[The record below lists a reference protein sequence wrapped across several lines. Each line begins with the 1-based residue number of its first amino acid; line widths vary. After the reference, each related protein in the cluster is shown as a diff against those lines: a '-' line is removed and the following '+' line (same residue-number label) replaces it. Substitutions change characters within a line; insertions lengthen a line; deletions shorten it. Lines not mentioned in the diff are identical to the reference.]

1 MATEDVVIR
10 YRAEVDDLVRQLQK
24 IESAQEDVIDLQ
36 NQQTKEINK
45 ATTTA
50 EVAAKKRLQ
59 LLELEK
65 KKLVELQ
72 RAKKLA
78 FDPIEIEKYNRKI
91 QESQNRISLLTNKAS
106 GFSSIVSN
114 IGVGIAA
121 AFSVGAITQFTRAA
135 IDAFARIESSQLVFR
150 NLVGDAEEA
159 NRIFSE
165 LREFSVR
172 TPFTPEQVNSAAKAL
187 LQFGVANEEVL
198 ETVRIL
204 GDVSAGTGK
213 DLTELAIIFGQIR
226 STGRLMGQDLL
237 QLINAGFNPLQ
248 EISERTGRS
257 VSDLKKEMEKGNITF
272 DQVAESFRAATS
284 EGGKFFNLTDQL
296 ADTTAGQL
304 STLQGEVDEL
314 SASIG
319 EKLAPAFLK
328 AYRSGL
334 TFLKGLVDIFTFD
347 PTDLQIDNVQ
357 ERYKAQFDILKAQ
370 VEGSYDFLVAQGVA
384 ADEARVKSI
393 EQTEK
398 RIKELLFGIPGQS
411 FPRFAPGSDQE
422 LRLRRELEWLEKI
435 NKQLE
440 AKSKIEKKIDDA
452 QVASATKSEEDQDK
466 RIAGIDAEIIK
477 AERLTASYKDLFAA
491 FSEGDQDALLEIL
504 VSSEDFEDLKIK
516 LAKFSAE
523 NKVEIPV
530 ELVLPNER
538 IAKDKVTKLNISL
551 IDSYLKRFSEEVIV
565 SQQLLG
571 ELTNLYANFADRAI
585 EDINREKDARIKA
598 IDDALLANE
607 EALEKRRIGERQAA
621 ENEKKLR
628 AERIKAEEEAAKK
641 EREIKRRQLIADKAA
656 ALVRI
661 AIQTA
666 ENVTRAAGNP
676 ALIALYAALGAA
688 QAAVVVSQP
697 IPYKKGTKS
706 AKGGLSRVGEEGEE
720 IMYVPKGA
728 KVLPHGKTNRYGEVL
743 DSMFDGRFDDYVQ
756 RKYIAPALVKERKRQ
771 AESFAVNVARSA
783 QLNPETGVPGLT
795 YFDMEQIR
803 KKGTRLTDDTI
814 DRLADAITR
823 RASNDIYRR

>member
-10 YRAEVDDLVRQLQK
+10 YRAEVDDLIRQLQK

-36 NQQTKEINK
+36 NQQTKEVNK
-45 ATTTA
+45 ATTSA
-50 EVAAKKRLQ
+50 EVASKKRLQ
-59 LLELEK
+59 LLELERQ
-65 KKLVELQ
+65 KLVELQ
-72 RAKKLA
+72 KAKKLA
-78 FDPIEIEKYNRKI
+78 FDPVEIDKYNRKI

-106 GFSSIVSN
+106 GFSSVVSN

-121 AFSVGAITQFTRAA
+121 AFSVGAIVNFTRAA
-135 IDAFARIESSQLVFR
+135 IDAFSKIESSQLVFR

-159 NRIFSE
+159 NRIFNE

-187 LQFGVANEEVL
+187 LQFGIANEDVI
-198 ETVRIL
+198 ETVKLL

-213 DLTELAIIFGQIR
+213 DLTELAVIFGQIR
-226 STGRLMGQDLL
+226 STGRLTGQDLL

-248 EISERTGRS
+248 EISERTGRA
-257 VSDLKKEMEKGNITF
+257 VIELRKEMEKGNITF
-272 DQVAESFRAATS
+272 DQVAESFKAATS
-284 EGGKFFNLTDQL
+284 EGGKFFNLTDKL

-314 SASIG
+314 AASIG
-319 EKLAPAFLK
+319 QRLAPAYLSAYK
-328 AYRSGL
+328 AGL
-334 TFLKGLVDIFTFD
+334 TFLKGLTDIFTLTQD
-347 PTDLQIDNVQ
+347 QIQIDQVQ
-357 ERYKAQFDILKAQ
+357 ERYKDQFDILKAQ
-370 VEGSYDFLVAQGVA
+370 VEGAYQFLVDQGVK
-384 ADEARVKSI
+384 ADDARIKSI

-435 NKQLE
+435 NKQLL
-440 AKSKIEKKIDDA
+440 AKQKVEQKIDET
-452 QVASATKSEEDQDK
+452 QKVVSKQSEEDQDK
-466 RIAGIDAEIIK
+466 RIAGIDKEIIK
-477 AERLTASYKDLFAA
+477 AERLTASYKDLFSA
-491 FSEGDQDALLEIL
+491 FSEGDQDALLDIL
-504 VSSEDFEDLKIK
+504 ISSEDFEDLKIK
-516 LAKFSAE
+516 LAKFSVE
-523 NKVEIPV
+523 NKLEIPV
-530 ELVLPNER
+530 ELVLPEDR
-538 IAKDKVTKLNISL
+538 KVKEQADKLNGSL
-551 IDSYLKRFSEEVIV
+551 IDSYLKRFSEEIEV

-585 EDINREKDARIKA
+585 EDINREKEARIKA

-621 ENEKKLR
+621 DNEKKLR
-628 AERIKAEEEAAKK
+628 AERIKAEEDAAKK

-688 QAAVVVSQP
+688 QAAIVLSQP

-743 DSMFDGRFDDYVQ
+743 DSMFDGRFDEFVN

-771 AESFAVNVARSA
+771 AESFAINVARSA
-783 QLNPETGVPGLT
+783 QINPDTGVPALS
-795 YFDMEQIR
+795 YYDMEQIR
-803 KKGTRLTDDTI
+803 RKGTRLTDDTI

>member
-36 NQQTKEINK
+36 NQQTKEVNK
-45 ATTTA
+45 ATTSA
-50 EVAAKKRLQ
+50 EFAAKKRLQ
-59 LLELEK
+59 LLELER

-72 RAKKLA
+72 KAKKLA
-78 FDPIEIEKYNRKI
+78 FDPVEIDKYNRKI

-121 AFSVGAITQFTRAA
+121 AFSVGAIVNFTRAA
-135 IDAFARIESSQLVFR
+135 IDAFARIEASQLVFR

-159 NRIFSE
+159 NRIFNE

-187 LQFGVANEEVL
+187 LQFGVANEDVI
-198 ETVRIL
+198 ETVKLL

-213 DLTELAIIFGQIR
+213 DLTELAVIFGQIR
-226 STGRLMGQDLL
+226 STGRLTGQDLL

-248 EISERTGRS
+248 EISERTGRA
-257 VSDLKKEMEKGNITF
+257 VSELRKEMEKGNITF
-272 DQVAESFRAATS
+272 DQVAESFKAATS

-319 EKLAPAFLK
+319 QRLAPAFLSAYK
-328 AYRSGL
+328 AGL

-347 PTDLQIDNVQ
+347 PTDLQIDAVQ
-357 ERYKAQFDILKAQ
+357 ERYKAQFDVLKAQ

-393 EQTEK
+393 EVTEK

-411 FPRFAPGSDQE
+411 FPQFAPGSEQE

-435 NKQLE
+435 NKQLLL
-440 AKSKIEKKIDDA
+440 KEKNEQKIDQA
-452 QVASATKSEEDQDK
+452 QSEASNKSEEDQDK
-466 RIAGIDAEIIK
+466 RIAGIDTEIIK

-491 FSEGDQDALLEIL
+491 FSEGDKDVLLDIL
-504 VSSEDFEDLKIK
+504 VSAEDFEDLKIK

-530 ELVLPNER
+530 ELVLPEER
-538 IAKDKVTKLNISL
+538 KVQEQADQLNISL
-551 IDSYLKRFSEEVIV
+551 IDSYLKRF
-565 SQQLLG
+565 
-571 ELTNLYANFADRAI
+571 
-585 EDINREKDARIKA
+585 RE
-598 IDDALLANE
+598 
-607 EALEKRRIGERQAA
+607 
-621 ENEKKLR
+621 
-628 AERIKAEEEAAKK
+628 
-641 EREIKRRQLIADKAA
+641 
-656 ALVRI
+656 
-661 AIQTA
+661 
-666 ENVTRAAGNP
+666 
-676 ALIALYAALGAA
+676 
-688 QAAVVVSQP
+688 
-697 IPYKKGTKS
+697 
-706 AKGGLSRVGEEGEE
+706 
-720 IMYVPKGA
+720 
-728 KVLPHGKTNRYGEVL
+728 
-743 DSMFDGRFDDYVQ
+743 
-756 RKYIAPALVKERKRQ
+756 
-771 AESFAVNVARSA
+771 
-783 QLNPETGVPGLT
+783 
-795 YFDMEQIR
+795 
-803 KKGTRLTDDTI
+803 
-814 DRLADAITR
+814 
-823 RASNDIYRR
+823 